1 MAIVKTTI
9 TGTTWETQFA
19 DVLEWLQIY
28 ATDYFDTITGDSSTN
43 IITMTYGN
51 ASVVL
56 NGITNRITVTLDN
69 GTSNEK
75 SSNDIFITEMYKTDS
90 GIYIH
95 NAKDANDLQLW
106 ITKTNAGNTCVL
118 YFYHSSSTVQGYQ
131 WADLKA
137 STSLSSFGSNQSQA
151 LSSQTRSASLTALT
165 PFVFTGG
172 VYSDNL
178 FLQTFNEYYGISGIF
193 SINRTQ
199 YVSNGYIALK
209 D

>member
-19 DVLEWLQIY
+19 DVLEWLQTN
-28 ATDYFDTITGDSSTN
+28 ATNYFDEITGDSSTN

-69 GTSNEK
+69 GTSDNRT
-75 SSNDIFITEMYKTDS
+75 IRLPITTMYKTDS
-90 GIYIH
+90 GVYIC
-95 NAKDANDLQLW
+95 NEQTPDSLQLW

-118 YFYHSSSTVQGYQ
+118 YFCHSSSTIQGYQ

>member
-1 MAIVKTTI
+1 MAIVKTTN

-19 DVLEWLQIY
+19 DVLEWLQTN
-28 ATDYFDTITGDSSTN
+28 ATNYFDEITGDSSTN
-43 IITMTYGN
+43 TITMTYEN
-51 ASVVL
+51 ASVVIAS
-56 NGITNRITVTLDN
+56 NSIIVTLDN
-69 GTSNEK
+69 GTSDNRT
-75 SSNDIFITEMYKTDS
+75 IRLPITTMYKTDS
-90 GIYIH
+90 GVYIC
-95 NAKDANDLQLW
+95 NEQTPDSLQLW

-118 YFYHSSSTVQGYQ
+118 YFWKSSSSSQNYQ

-137 STSLSSFGSNQSQA
+137 SASLSSFGNSQSQV

>member
-9 TGTTWETQFA
+9 TGTSWATQFA
-19 DVLEWLQIY
+19 DVLEWLQTN
-28 ATDYFDTITGDSSTN
+28 ATDYFDEITGDSSTN
-43 IITMTYGN
+43 TITMTYEN
-51 ASVVL
+51 ASVVIAS
-56 NGITNRITVTLDN
+56 NSITVTLDN
-69 GTSNEK
+69 GTSDNK
-75 SSNDIFITEMYKTDS
+75 TIRLPITTMYKTDS
-90 GIYIH
+90 GVYIC
-95 NAKDANDLQLW
+95 NAQTPDSLQLW

-118 YFYHSSSTVQGYQ
+118 YFWKSSSSSQGYQ

-137 STSLSSFGSNQSQA
+137 SASLSSFGNSQSQV
-151 LSSQTRSASLTALT
+151 LSSQTHSASLTALT

-193 SINRTQ
+193 SINNTQ